1 MLDRRRFLF
10 APLAALLLLAAC
22 GGKPEA
28 ADQNSLSVA
37 ATAIPHAEILEHI
50 KPALAKEGIDLK
62 VIVLN
67 DFVQPNVQVAEG
79 RVDVNFFQTK
89 PYLDEFNANRSPK
102 LVTIAGVHVEPLGG
116 YSRKWKKL
124 ADLPDGAEVAI
135 PNEGSN
141 GGRALALL
149 AKAGVITLKPD
160 AGALAS
166 PKDIIANPK
175 NLKIRELEAAT
186 LPRVLDQVDLALI
199 NTNYALVAG
208 LNPVRDALV
217 IEGKDSP
224 FLNYVVGLGSAKS
237 DPRVAKLV
245 AALRS
250 PDVKAFI
257 EKKYGGAVIPA
268 F

>member
-1 MLDRRRFLF
+1 MLDRRPILLS
-10 APLAALLLLAAC
+10 PLAALLLLAGC
-22 GGKPEA
+22 GDGAKPEN
-28 ADQNSLSVA
+28 DNSLSVA

-50 KPALAKEGIDLK
+50 KPTLAKAGIDLN

-67 DFVQPNVQVAEG
+67 DFVQPNIQVAEG
-79 RVDVNFFQTK
+79 RVDVNYFQTK

-116 YSRKWKKL
+116 YSRKWKTL
-124 ADLPDGAEVAI
+124 AALPEGAEVAI

-160 AGALAS
+160 AGALAT
-166 PKDIIANPK
+166 PGDIIANPK

-224 FLNYVVGLGSAKS
+224 YVNYVVGLESAKA

-250 PDVKAFI
+250 PEVKAFI
-257 EKKYGGAVIPA
+257 ETKYGGAVIPA

>member
-1 MLDRRRFLF
+1 MLDRRFV
-10 APLAALLLLAAC
+10 LAALLLVTAC
-22 GGKPEA
+22 GGKPNA
-28 ADQNSLSVA
+28 ADLNTLSVA

-50 KPALAKEGIDLK
+50 KPALAKQGIDLK
-62 VIVLN
+62 VVVLN

-79 RVDVNFFQTK
+79 RIDVNYFQTK

-116 YSRKWKKL
+116 YSRKWKTL
-124 ADLPDGAEVAI
+124 AEVPDGAEVAI

-149 AKAGVITLKPD
+149 AKAGLLTLRPE
-160 AGALAS
+160 AGALATA
-166 PKDIIANPK
+166 KDIIGNPR

-186 LPRVLDQVDLALI
+186 LPRVLDQVDLAMI

-208 LNPVRDALV
+208 LNPIRDALV
-217 IEGKDSP
+217 IEDKNSP
-224 FLNYVVGLGSAKS
+224 YVNYVVGLESARS
-237 DPRVAKLV
+237 DPRVARLV

-257 EKKYGGAVIPA
+257 AKKYGGAVIAA

>member
-1 MLDRRRFLF
+1 MIRRL
-10 APLAALLLLAAC
+10 ALAALLALAAC
-22 GGKPEA
+22 SKPA
-28 ADQNSLSVA
+28 TDTRTLSVA

-50 KPALAKEGIDLK
+50 KPVLAKERIDLH

-79 RVDVNFFQTK
+79 RVDVNYFQTK
-89 PYLDEFNANRSPK
+89 PYLDEFNRNRSPQ
-102 LVTIAGVHVEPLGG
+102 LVTIAGIHVEPLGG
-116 YSRKWKKL
+116 YSHKWKTL
-124 ADLPDGAEVAI
+124 AALPDGAVVAI

-149 AKAGVITLKPD
+149 AKAGVITLRPG
-160 AGALAS
+160 AGILAS
-166 PKDIIANPK
+166 PKDVTGNPRH
-175 NLKIRELEAAT
+175 LQFRELEAAT

-199 NTNYALVAG
+199 NTNYALVAR
-208 LNPVRDALV
+208 LDPTRDALV

-224 FLNYVVGLGSAKS
+224 YVNYVVGLEAARR

-250 PDVKAFI
+250 DDVRAFI
-257 EKKYGGAVIPA
+257 AAKYHGAIIPA

>member
-1 MLDRRRFLF
+1 MFRRSLALF
-10 APLAALLLLAAC
+10 ALFALLVLAAC
-22 GGKPEA
+22 GHTSNP
-28 ADQNSLSVA
+28 ADNPGSLSVA

-50 KPALAKEGIDLK
+50 KPVLAREGIDLK
-62 VIVLN
+62 IVVLN

-79 RVDVNFFQTK
+79 RVTVNYFETK
-89 PYLDEFNANRSPK
+89 PYLDEFNKHRAVK
-102 LVTIAGVHVEPLGG
+102 LVTIAGVHVEPMGG
-116 YSRKWKKL
+116 YSRRWKKL
-124 ADLPDGAEVAI
+124 GDLPDGAVVAI

-149 AKAGVITLKPD
+149 ARAGLLKLRPG
-160 AGALAS
+160 AGALAT
-166 PKDIIANPK
+166 PDDIIANPK
-175 NLKIRELEAAT
+175 KLQIRELEAAT

-199 NTNYALVAG
+199 NTNYALVAK

-217 IEGKDSP
+217 IEDKDSP
-224 FLNYVVGLGSAKS
+224 YVNYVVGLDSARS

-250 PDVKAFI
+250 ADVKAFI
-257 EKKYGGAVIPA
+257 EQRYGGAVIPA

>member
-1 MLDRRRFLF
+1 MLRR
-10 APLAALLLLAAC
+10 LAALAVPALLLLSGC
-22 GGKPEA
+22 GSKPA
-28 ADQNSLSVA
+28 ADSPNGPLTVA

-50 KPALAKEGIDLK
+50 KPVLAKEGVDLK
-62 VIVLN
+62 VLVLN

-79 RVDVNFFQTK
+79 RVAGNYFQTK
-89 PYLDEFNANRSPK
+89 PYLDEFNKNRSVK

-116 YSRKWKKL
+116 YSRKWKTL
-124 ADLPDGAEVAI
+124 DQLPQGAIVAI

-149 AKAGVITLKPD
+149 AKAGVITLKPE
-160 AGALAS
+160 AGALAT
-166 PKDIIANPK
+166 PRDIVANPK
-175 NLKIRELEAAT
+175 KLVIRELEAAT

-208 LNPVRDALV
+208 LNPVRDSLV
-217 IEGKDSP
+217 IEDKTSP
-224 FLNYVVGLGSAKS
+224 YVNYVVGLESAKS
-237 DPRVAKLV
+237 DPRVQKLV

-250 PDVKAFI
+250 ADVKAFI

>member
-1 MLDRRRFLF
+1 M
-10 APLAALLLLAAC
+10 ALLALAAC
-22 GGKPEA
+22 GSKHQTDVDAG
-28 ADQNSLSVA
+28 SLIVA

-50 KPALAKEGIDLK
+50 KPVLAKEGIDLK
-62 VIVLN
+62 ILVLN

-79 RVDVNFFQTK
+79 RVLVNYFQTK
-89 PYLDEFNANRSPK
+89 PYLDEFNKHRAVK

-116 YSRKWKKL
+116 YSRKWKRL
-124 ADLPDGAEVAI
+124 ADLPQGAVVAI

-149 AKAGVITLKPD
+149 AKAGLVTLRRG
-160 AGALAS
+160 AGVLAS
-166 PKDIIANPK
+166 ARDITANPK
-175 NLKIRELEAAT
+175 QLLIRELEAAT

-199 NTNYALVAG
+199 NTNYALVAK
-208 LNPVRDALV
+208 LDPLRDALV

-224 FLNYVVGLGSAKS
+224 YVNYVVGLESAKS
-237 DPRVAKLV
+237 DPRVGKLV

-257 EKKYGGAVIPA
+257 ERKYGGAVIPA

>member
-1 MLDRRRFLF
+1 MIDRRLVVS
-10 APLAALLLLAAC
+10 ALLSLAAC
-22 GGKPEA
+22 GSGPDA
-28 ADQNSLSVA
+28 PAGSASLSVA

-50 KPALAKEGIDLK
+50 KPMLAKQGIVLK
-62 VIVLN
+62 VVVLN
-67 DFVQPNVQVAEG
+67 DFVQPNIQVAEG
-79 RVDVNFFQTK
+79 RVDVNYFQTK
-89 PYLDEFNANRSPK
+89 PYLDEFNANRSPQ

-116 YSRKWKKL
+116 YSRKWKTVGEI
-124 ADLPDGAEVAI
+124 PSGATVAI

-149 AKAGVITLKPD
+149 AKAGLITLRPA
-160 AGALAS
+160 AGALAT
-166 PKDIIANPK
+166 PRDILANPR
-175 NLKIRELEAAT
+175 NLQIKELEAAT

-217 IEGKDSP
+217 IEDKNSP
-224 FLNYVVGLGSAKS
+224 YVNYVVGLESAKA
-237 DPRVAKLV
+237 DPRMAKLV

-250 PDVKAFI
+250 DDVKAFI
-257 EKKYGGAVIPA
+257 AKNYAGAVIPA

>member
-1 MLDRRRFLF
+1 MFDRR
-10 APLAALLLLAAC
+10 LLLAAALALAAC
-22 GGKPEA
+22 GSKQEA
-28 ADQNSLSVA
+28 TPGNSTLSVA

-50 KPALAKEGIDLK
+50 KPALSKQGIDLK
-62 VIVLN
+62 VLVLN
-67 DFVQPNVQVAEG
+67 DFVQPNIQVAEG
-79 RVDVNFFQTK
+79 RVDVNYFQTK

-102 LVTIAGVHVEPLGG
+102 LVTIAEIHVEPLGG
-116 YSRKWKKL
+116 YSRKWKAL
-124 ADLPDGAEVAI
+124 ADLPAGATVAI

-149 AKAGVITLKPD
+149 ARDGVITLRPG
-160 AGALAS
+160 AGALAT
-166 PKDIIANPK
+166 PKDIITNPR
-175 NLKIRELEAAT
+175 NLQIKELEAAT

-208 LNPVRDALV
+208 LNPVRDALI
-217 IEGKDSP
+217 IESKNSP
-224 FLNYVVGLGSAKS
+224 YVNYVVGLESART

-250 PDVKAFI
+250 PDVKSFI
-257 EKKYGGAVIPA
+257 EKKYGGAVISA

>member
-1 MLDRRRFLF
+1 MFDRRLV
-10 APLAALLLLAAC
+10 LAAALALAAC
-22 GGKPEA
+22 GSKPA
-28 ADQNSLSVA
+28 ATPGHSTLSVA

-50 KPALAKEGIDLK
+50 KPALAAQGVDLK
-62 VIVLN
+62 VLVLN
-67 DFVQPNVQVAEG
+67 DFVQPNIQVAEG
-79 RVDVNFFQTK
+79 RVDVNYFQTK

-102 LVTIAGVHVEPLGG
+102 LVTISGIHVEPLGG
-116 YSRKWKKL
+116 YSRKWKTL
-124 ADLPDGAEVAI
+124 ADLPQGATVAI

-149 AKAGVITLKPD
+149 ARDGVITLRPD
-160 AGALAS
+160 AGALAT
-166 PKDIIANPK
+166 PKDIIANPR
-175 NLKIRELEAAT
+175 NLQIKELEAAT

-199 NTNYALVAG
+199 NTNYAMVAG
-208 LNPVRDALV
+208 LNPVRDALI

-224 FLNYVVGLGSAKS
+224 YVNYVVGLESART

-250 PDVKAFI
+250 PDVKSFI

>member
-1 MLDRRRFLF
+1 MFCRRLV
-10 APLAALLLLAAC
+10 LVAALALAAC
-22 GGKPEA
+22 GSKTPATPGA
-28 ADQNSLSVA
+28 TNLTVA

-50 KPALAKEGIDLK
+50 KPTLAKQGIDLK
-62 VIVLN
+62 IIVLN

-79 RVDVNFFQTK
+79 RVDVNYFQTK
-89 PYLDEFNANRSPK
+89 PYLDEFNANLSPK

-116 YSRKWKKL
+116 YSRKWKTL
-124 ADLPDGAEVAI
+124 ADLPKGATVAI

-149 AKAGVITLKPD
+149 ARDGLITLRPG
-160 AGALAS
+160 ARALAT
-166 PKDIIANPK
+166 PRDIVANPR
-175 NLKIRELEAAT
+175 NLQIRELEAAT

-208 LNPVRDALV
+208 LNPVRDALI

-224 FLNYVVGLGSAKS
+224 YVNYVVGLESARS

-250 PDVKAFI
+250 DDVKAFI

>member
-1 MLDRRRFLF
+1 MNRRFVLSSF
-10 APLAALLLLAAC
+10 LLLAAC
-22 GGKPEA
+22 GVGEKASDETV
-28 ADQNSLSVA
+28 LTVA

-50 KPALAKEGIDLK
+50 KPMLEKQGVKMDVL
-62 VIVLN
+62 VLN

-79 RVDVNFFQTK
+79 RVTVNFFQTE
-89 PYLDEFNANRSPK
+89 PYLAEFNANRSPK

-116 YSRKWKKL
+116 YSKKWKTL
-124 ADLPDGAEVAI
+124 AELPEGAVVAI

-141 GGRALALL
+141 GGRALALMV
-149 AKAGVITLKPD
+149 KAGLITLKPGT
-160 AGALAS
+160 GALAS
-166 PKDIIANPK
+166 GKDVESNPRK
-175 NLKIRELEAAT
+175 LVIRELEAAT

-208 LNPVRDALV
+208 LNPTKDALV

-224 FLNYVVGLGSAKS
+224 FVNYVVGLESAKT
-237 DPRVAKLV
+237 DPRVVKLV

-250 PDVKAFI
+250 PEVKAFI
-257 EKKYGGAVIPA
+257 ESRYDGAVIPA

>member
-1 MLDRRRFLF
+1 MIDRRV
-10 APLAALLLLAAC
+10 AITALLALAAC
-22 GGKPEA
+22 GSKPEA
-28 ADQNSLSVA
+28 TSAGATLSVA

-50 KPALAKEGIDLK
+50 KPTMAKKGIDLK
-62 VIVLN
+62 ILVLN
-67 DFVQPNVQVAEG
+67 DFVQPNIQVAEG
-79 RVDVNFFQTK
+79 RVDVNFFQTE
-89 PYLDEFNANRSPK
+89 PYLDEFNKNRSPK

-116 YSRKWKKL
+116 YSRKWKSL
-124 ADLPDGAEVAI
+124 AALPQGATVAI

-149 AKAGVITLKPD
+149 AKAGLITLRPG
-160 AGALAS
+160 AGALAT
-166 PKDIIANPK
+166 PKDIVANPRRLDIK
-175 NLKIRELEAAT
+175 ELEAAT

-199 NTNYALVAG
+199 NTNYALVAK

-224 FLNYVVGLGSAKS
+224 YVNYVVGPEAARR
-237 DPRVAKLV
+237 DARVAKLV

-257 EKKYGGAVIPA
+257 EQRYAGAVIPA

>member
-1 MLDRRRFLF
+1 MFDRRMVMAGF
-10 APLAALLLLAAC
+10 LLLAAC
-22 GGKPEA
+22 GGGDKP
-28 ADQNSLSVA
+28 ADDSVLTVA

-50 KPALAKEGIDLK
+50 TPMLAKQGVMLK
-62 VIVLN
+62 VLVLN

-79 RVDVNFFQTK
+79 RVTVNFFQTE
-89 PYLDEFNANRSPK
+89 PYLAEFNANRSPK

-116 YSRKWKKL
+116 YSKKWKTL
-124 ADLPDGAEVAI
+124 EALPEGAVVAI

-141 GGRALALL
+141 GGRALALMV
-149 AKAGVITLKPD
+149 KAGLITLKPE
-160 AGALAS
+160 AGPLATA
-166 PKDIIANPK
+166 KDVLDNPRK
-175 NLKIRELEAAT
+175 LVIRELEAAT

-208 LNPVRDALV
+208 LNPAKDALV

-224 FLNYVVGLGSAKS
+224 FVNYVVGLESAKT
-237 DPRVAKLV
+237 DPRVIKLV

-250 PDVKAFI
+250 PAVKAFI
-257 EKKYGGAVIPA
+257 ESRYAGAVIPA